1 MQTVLRLSVAVVM
14 TGVMACTPQSDAPE
28 DQSINLQS
36 LVDSAITPVIE
47 EYAIPGMAVALIH
60 EGQVHYFN
68 YGVSSLEDG
77 VAVTPHTIFE
87 LGSVSKLFNATLT
100 SYAQATGTLSLRDHP
115 GRFMPELQNTPVDAA
130 NLLHLG
136 TYTAGGFPLQFPA
149 HVTDQAS
156 MIEYYQQWQPDFAP
170 GESRL
175 YSNPSIGLMGY
186 LAGLALGQ
194 SYPEAVEGQL
204 FPAMGMT
211 ESYIRVPETESAR
224 YAWGYNAEDQPI
236 RVTPGVLDA
245 EAYGVKS
252 SSSDMIRFVRANIA
266 PDSLDP
272 LWSQAVRDT
281 QKGYYQLGELIQGLG
296 WEQFHLP
303 VTAELL
309 RSGSD
314 LRIVLEPNAVA
325 PLVNGDSADAPAW
338 IHKTG
343 STNGFGAY
351 VVVLPAQQSGIVMLA
366 NRNYPNTAR
375 IQAAWDILS
384 PLLDL

>member
-1 MQTVLRLSVAVVM
+1 VQTVLRLSVAVVM
-14 TGVMACTPQSDAPE
+14 AGVLACTPQSDAPE
-28 DQSINLQS
+28 NQRLNLQS

-47 EYAIPGMAVALIH
+47 EFAIPGMAVALIH

-68 YGVSSLEDG
+68 YGVSSLEG
-77 VAVTPHTIFE
+77 GAAVTPHTIFE

-100 SYAQATGTLSLRDHP
+100 TYAQATGALSLRDHP
-115 GRFMPELQNTPVDAA
+115 GRFMPELQNSPVDAA
-130 NLLHLG
+130 SLLHLG

-156 MIEYYQQWQPDFAP
+156 MVEYYQQWQPDFEP

-175 YSNPSIGLMGY
+175 YSNPSIGLMGH

-194 SYPEAVEGQL
+194 SYTTALEGWL

-211 ESYIRVPETESAR
+211 ESYIQVPETESER

-272 LWSQAVRDT
+272 LWSQAVRDAQT
-281 QKGYYQLGELIQGLG
+281 GYFQLGELIQSLG

-314 LRIVLEPNAVA
+314 STIVLEPNPVA
-325 PLVNGDSADAPAW
+325 ALVPDNSTDAPAW

>member
-1 MQTVLRLSVAVVM
+1 MQTVLRLSVAVVL
-14 TGVMACTPQSDAPE
+14 TGVMACTPQLDAPE

-68 YGVSSLEDG
+68 YGVSSLQSGD
-77 VAVTPHTIFE
+77 AVTQHTIFE

-100 SYAQATGTLSLRDHP
+100 TYAQAVGALSLRDYP
-115 GRFMPELQNTPVDAA
+115 SRFMPELQNTPVDSAS
-130 NLLHLG
+130 LLHLG

-149 HVTDQAS
+149 YVTDHAS
-156 MIEYYQQWQPDFAP
+156 MVEYYRQWQPDFGP

-175 YSNPSIGLMGY
+175 YSNPSIGLMGH

-194 SYPEAVEGQL
+194 SYTEVVEGQV

-211 ESYIRVPETESAR
+211 ESYIQVPETESEH

-252 SSSDMIRFVRANIA
+252 SSSDMIRFVRANIS
-266 PDSLDP
+266 PDSLDA
-272 LWSQAVRDT
+272 LWSQAITDT
-281 QKGYYQLGELIQGLG
+281 QKQYFRLGEFIQSLG

-303 VTAELL
+303 VSAELL
-309 RSGSD
+309 RSGSAAS
-314 LRIVLEPNAVA
+314 IVLEPNTVEALDPDNSTATPV
-325 PLVNGDSADAPAW
+325 W